1 MTSSTSDSKLFS
13 RDLSSTQSGYRSTSS
28 KYDKVDDGKE
38 TTGDTDNITMEKGDL
53 SKLKDLAPD
62 ETAQTSG
69 LARTLTLTNA
79 VSMIVGVVIGAGIFV
94 SPTGVQKSA
103 GSVGSSI
110 IIWILCGIWCG
121 LGAYIYAELGSL
133 ITKSG
138 GDYVYMTE
146 AFGPFI
152 GFLRLWIESMVV
164 RPVALTI
171 KALTFALYV
180 IRPFYPNCDPPTG
193 AVELLAIAKIMFL
206 CGVNCYSMK
215 AVTRLQDWFTLAKV
229 LALVMVIVTGG
240 YLLLF
245 GGPQYWDSFD
255 NIFEGNFRS
264 FRSAAVAFY
273 SGLFA
278 YQGWAYLNTVT
289 EELINPKRN
298 LPLAILISMII
309 ITLVYVLY
317 NVALYV
323 VLSPD
328 EMILHAAASVE
339 FANKIYGR
347 WAFIMPLFVAISTFG
362 ASNGSI
368 MVGSRLYFCGAREGH
383 FPLILAMT
391 NKRLQTP
398 IPSVV
403 FMSIIAI
410 GYMFLSSNVYVLI
423 NASQSTVWISYTLAA
438 VALLV
443 LRYSFPNAR
452 RPVKVNL
459 CIPVVFMIGGSSLVV
474 LSAIGAPYDTALGLI
489 IVLTAVP
496 IYVIFIARE
505 QPRFIREFVENFT
518 IAGQKLFMLLDE
530 NKKE

>member
-1 MTSSTSDSKLFS
+1 
-13 RDLSSTQSGYRSTSS
+13 
-28 KYDKVDDGKE
+28 
-38 TTGDTDNITMEKGDL
+38 MEKGDL

-62 ETAQTSG
+62 ETVCH
-69 LARTLTLTNA
+69 
-79 VSMIVGVVIGAGIFV
+79 VSN
-94 SPTGVQKSA
+94 
-103 GSVGSSI
+103 
-110 IIWILCGIWCG
+110 
-121 LGAYIYAELGSL
+121 
-133 ITKSG
+133 IT
-138 GDYVYMTE
+138 
-146 AFGPFI
+146 
-152 GFLRLWIESMVV
+152 

-229 LALVMVIVTGG
+229 LALVMVIVTGA
-240 YLLLF
+240 YLLFF

-317 NVALYV
+317 NIALYV

-328 EMILHAAASVE
+328 EMILHAAASV
-339 FANKIYGR
+339 
-347 WAFIMPLFVAISTFG
+347 
-362 ASNGSI
+362 
-368 MVGSRLYFCGAREGH
+368 
-383 FPLILAMT
+383 
-391 NKRLQTP
+391 
-398 IPSVV
+398 
-403 FMSIIAI
+403 
-410 GYMFLSSNVYVLI
+410 
-423 NASQSTVWISYTLAA
+423 
-438 VALLV
+438 
-443 LRYSFPNAR
+443 
-452 RPVKVNL
+452 VNL
-459 CIPVVFMIGGSSLVV
+459 CIPVVFMLGGTSLVV
-474 LSAIGAPYDTALGLI
+474 LSAIGAPYDTALGMI

-505 QPRFIREFVENFT
+505 QPRFLKEFVEKFT
-518 IAGQKLFMLLDE
+518 IACQKLFMLLDE

>member
-193 AVELLAIAKIMFL
+193 AVELLAIAKI
-206 CGVNCYSMK
+206 S
-215 AVTRLQDWFTLAKV
+215 
-229 LALVMVIVTGG
+229 
-240 YLLLF
+240 
-245 GGPQYWDSFD
+245 GPQYWDSFD

-278 YQGWAYLNTVT
+278 YQGWAYLNT
-289 EELINPKRN
+289 
-298 LPLAILISMII
+298 
-309 ITLVYVLY
+309 
-317 NVALYV
+317 
-323 VLSPD
+323 
-328 EMILHAAASVE
+328 E